1 MEIAH
6 RGYAAEA
13 PENTIAALRR
23 AGRRADAVEIDVRRC
38 GSGELV
44 VIHDADV
51 DRLTDGTGRVA
62 DLSLSELRALDVLG
76 SGESIPTLDE
86 ALAAVPSD
94 VAVNAELKEA
104 GIAADAVDALDAVA
118 NQIIVSSFSERAL
131 RETRDVSASIPTA
144 YLADRLRD
152 RPVTTAVEL
161 DCRYVHPRYAL
172 CFYSPLVA
180 RAHELGLGVN
190 AWTVDDPLVVRA
202 LCRLGVDGVVTDR
215 SGVVPDRYRSAAGD
229 RKA

>member
-13 PENTIAALRR
+13 PENTLAALRR

-44 VIHDADV
+44 VAHDAEV
-51 DRLTDGTGRVA
+51 DRLTDGTGQVSN
-62 DLSLSELRALDVLG
+62 LSLAELRALDVLD
-76 SGESIPTLDE
+76 SGESIPTLAE
-86 ALAAVPSD
+86 ALAALPPD
-94 VAVNAELKEA
+94 VAVNAELKES
-104 GIAADAVDALDAVA
+104 GIAADAVDVLEAVA
-118 NQIIVSSFSERAL
+118 NRAIVSSFSERAL
-131 RETRDVSASIPTA
+131 RATRAASASIPTA

-152 RPVTTAVEL
+152 RPVTSAVEL
-161 DCRYVHPRYAL
+161 ECQYVHPRFTL
-172 CFYSPLVA
+172 CFYSPLVS

-215 SGVVPDRYRSAAGD
+215 SGVVPDRYRTSVGA
-229 RKA
+229 R